1 MNVGVNYRELKV
13 DLAVIFTIGNS
24 GNINRLDNLELS
36 VINTTRLK
44 SCHTIKE
51 DFFIKNI

>member
-36 VINTTRLK
+36 VINTISYSHL
-44 SCHTIKE
+44 SLP
-51 DFFIKNI
+51 